1 MKRDFTEESR
11 QKLLELV
18 RQVEAEQWW
27 EWTDKLGDLWY
38 GFEAWIG
45 ALDVRC
51 YLDDLDRYHKK
62 VIDKNNMAEKSI
74 EEIFAK
80 VNDVSNQYKNYFAT
94 LFAKMESYQDI
105 LERLTASLK
114 PSVDGQPAAYD
125 GTGLGDAIH
134 DYQIGSK
141 LFDKVITEGVSQ
153 EDLETLEAEREL
165 QWHG

>member
-80 VNDVSNQYKNYFAT
+80 VNDVSNQYKN
-94 LFAKMESYQDI
+94 
-105 LERLTASLK
+105 
-114 PSVDGQPAAYD
+114 
-125 GTGLGDAIH
+125 
-134 DYQIGSK
+134 
-141 LFDKVITEGVSQ
+141 
-153 EDLETLEAEREL
+153 
-165 QWHG
+165 